1 MRALIDLTVPFANIY
16 YSTYLTE
23 PSPAGDITIASD
35 GIATVDHMSLE
46 RLLTEMK
53 DVGPKGELLVATH
66 SGPEGFLMTLMLG
79 GKASLKFSVMGKI
92 LQIAEGIRQHE
103 ALRSLAPAQR
113 AAGWSKWVKEFD
125 PLFKLEPGF
134 ETNPDWQKVFEDSFT
149 SWMEV
154 QATPVL
160 HLPHGATSL
169 RSLLDLLNDVRK
181 LGFAR
186 LEFRACELGA
196 DSNALKQV
204 AEFFQ
209 VKTVVAPKKVQTFY
223 GSFVKTQINFV
234 ADAKKFDAAFKRM
247 GGRRF
252 ADSLGI
258 LMMVHGLRILA
269 RDEDALKAFINKY
282 ISSTYKGKVLPFVV
296 GGVNSVGK
304 TTTRYVFPLEMDY
317 EKLIDRFD
325 A

>member
-1 MRALIDLTVPFANIY
+1 M
-16 YSTYLTE
+16 
-23 PSPAGDITIASD
+23 
-35 GIATVDHMSLE
+35 
-46 RLLTEMK
+46 
-53 DVGPKGELLVATH
+53 
-66 SGPEGFLMTLMLG
+66 
-79 GKASLKFSVMGKI
+79 
-92 LQIAEGIRQHE
+92 
-103 ALRSLAPAQR
+103 
-113 AAGWSKWVKEFD
+113 
-125 PLFKLEPGF
+125 
-134 ETNPDWQKVFEDSFT
+134 
-149 SWMEV
+149 
-154 QATPVL
+154 
-160 HLPHGATSL
+160 
-169 RSLLDLLNDVRK
+169 
-181 LGFAR
+181 
-186 LEFRACELGA
+186 
-196 DSNALKQV
+196 
-204 AEFFQ
+204 
-209 VKTVVAPKKVQTFY
+209 VAPKKVQTFY